1 MGVLEKALRQA
12 IAARKESRYATA
24 KGSGVKYTTLARFL
38 DREADVRFSIIEKL
52 AAYLALELRPKSR
65 RG

>member
-1 MGVLEKALRQA
+1 M
-12 IAARKESRYATA
+12 RKESRYATA
-24 KGSGVKYTTLARFL
+24 KGSGVKYTTLEHFL

-65 RG
+65 R